1 MKEGLLLVDYEN
13 VGQVELEAIPEHV
26 HVLFFFG
33 ASQRSVPTGLLKGAL
48 KLGKRFVAIDIE
60 GRGKNALDFHIAF
73 YLGECLATSPRQHC
87 SILSNDKGF
96 DPLIKHLLGRGFT
109 VRRVGSVKQA
119 FGQPRAA
126 PSRETPSAFQ
136 ELAVRWLSGMQK
148 NKRPRKRKG
157 LVSYLESR
165 FGRKVSEQ
173 DVQKLVDRMV
183 SDKQLVDTGGAITYY
198 L

>member
-1 MKEGLLLVDYEN
+1 MNEGLLLVDYEN
-13 VGQVELEAIPEHV
+13 IGQVELEPIPEGV

-48 KLGKRFVAIDIE
+48 KLGKRFVAVDIE

-73 YLGECLATSPRQHC
+73 YLGERLTTSPTQHC
-87 SILSNDKGF
+87 MILSNDKGF
-96 DPLIKHLLGRGFT
+96 DSLIKHLSGRGFT
-109 VRRVGSVKQA
+109 VRRVGSIRQA
-119 FGQPRAA
+119 FGQSTSAA
-126 PSRETPSAFQ
+126 GRQTLATVQ

-157 LVSYLESR
+157 LVAYLESR
-165 FGRKVSEQ
+165 FGRKLSEP
-173 DVQKLVDRMV
+173 DIQKLVDRMAA
-183 SDKQLVDTGGAITYY
+183 DKQLLDTDGTITYN